1 MDVHPRVAVDQMP
14 IVRLPILQLHEL
26 GSQKFST
33 VRTNNTINE
42 ESKTRNNNERRIQ
55 TPGSYHGVPLGGLE
69 EREGKLHKNKK
80 KKFESDAATNH
91 ISVLGI
97 EV

>member
-1 MDVHPRVAVDQMP
+1 MP
-14 IVRLPILQLHEL
+14 VVRLTILQLHEL
-26 GSQKFST
+26 RSHKFST
-33 VRTNNTINE
+33 VRTNNRLNE
-42 ESKTRNNNERRIQ
+42 ESHAKNNDERRSQ

-80 KKFESDAATNH
+80 FESDAATNH